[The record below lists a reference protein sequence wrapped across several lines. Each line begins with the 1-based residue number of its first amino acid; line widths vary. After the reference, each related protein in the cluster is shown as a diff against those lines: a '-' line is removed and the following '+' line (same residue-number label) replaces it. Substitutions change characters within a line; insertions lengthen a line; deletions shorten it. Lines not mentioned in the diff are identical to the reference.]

1 LRERGRERGKR
12 NAGER
17 ERETEMREEILQQK
31 RRKNIT
37 EQKMKALSL
46 SLLLSHLRFF
56 EKQKGMEDR

>member
-1 LRERGRERGKR
+1 
-12 NAGER
+12 
-17 ERETEMREEILQQK
+17 MREEILQQK

-37 EQKMKALSL
+37 EQKTKALSL